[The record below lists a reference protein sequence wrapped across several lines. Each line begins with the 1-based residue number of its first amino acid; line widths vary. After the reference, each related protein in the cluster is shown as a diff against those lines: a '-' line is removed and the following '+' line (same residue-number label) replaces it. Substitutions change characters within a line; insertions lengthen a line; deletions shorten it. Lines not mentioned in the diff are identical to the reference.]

1 MSRFLLLCAGI
12 MFSGLTFGQY
22 SLTVSEF
29 STGIIPGQTTYRIH
43 VDLNNADD
51 FLSSVYGNED
61 DPFTLSTGGE
71 GFYNSQFGSTT
82 AGGIN
87 PAFLS
92 FFPDLAG
99 DSWVTIGIDSQPSGS
114 EAPISTVE
122 SGDQPWVGAFAFGS
136 SLDGL
141 DIEMSDQTGGAW
153 YVLNGS
159 PNGLPDAVNSQ
170 VLVMQITTAGT
181 LSGNFNVQIF
191 ENGDGAT
198 DIRKHFAFDGVGTY
212 FDTSDETGGPDP
224 VLGCTDALACNY
236 DAAATEDNGSCA
248 DLDACGVCGG
258 DGIAEGDC
266 DCDGNGPAAGYD
278 CDGTCLNDADGD
290 GTCDEFETSG
300 CTDEAACN
308 YNAAATDD
316 DGSCAMLD
324 ECGVCG
330 GDGIAEGDC
339 DCDGNVLDECGVCGG
354 DGIAEGNCDCDGNVL
369 DECGVCGGDGI
380 AEGDCDCDG
389 NVLDECG
396 VCGGDGIAEGD
407 CDCDGNELDA
417 LGVCGGACASDANG
431 NGVCDDLELAGCTD
445 TAACN
450 YDAAATEEDGSCD
463 FCSCGDAAGMPSMA
477 YTLTVEAYADAS
489 DGMTTY
495 RAYVDLVNAD
505 DFLSSIYGNED
516 TPFALSSESGFFNSS
531 FGSTTAGGINPAFLA
546 FFPELAEDSW
556 VTIGIE
562 STPTGSEAPISTV
575 ESGDQPWVGAFAFGS
590 AIDGQDIVMND
601 QTGGAWYVLNGSPNG
616 LPVNDR
622 VLVMQMTTGGSFSG
636 TFNAQVFGNGDGV
649 NDIRKTFSFDGVGTF
664 AAEGEGGGGTGGNA
678 CGCTDEAASNYDDS
692 AAYDDGSCEYA
703 VPGCTDATACNFNA
717 DATADDGSCLE
728 LDACGVCGGDGIAD
742 GACDCDGNVL
752 DACGV
757 CGGDG
762 IAEGDCD
769 CDGNVLDE
777 CGVCGG
783 DGIAEGDC
791 DCDGNVLDECG
802 VCGGEGIAE
811 GDCDC
816 DGNGP
821 AAGYDCDGVCLNDA
835 DGDGTCDEFETSGC
849 MDAEACNYNAAAT
862 DDDGSCAD
870 LDECGECGGD
880 GIAEGNCDC
889 DGNVLDECGVCG
901 GDGIAEGDCD
911 CDGNELDALGV
922 CGGACAS
929 DANGNGVCDDLELAG
944 CTDTAACN
952 YDAAATEEDGSCDF
966 CSCGDAA
973 GMPSM
978 AYTLTV
984 EAYADASDGMTTY
997 RAYVDLVNAD
1007 DFLSSIYGNEDTP
1020 FALSSESGFFNSS
1033 FGSTTA
1039 GGINPAFLA
1048 FFPELAED
1056 SWVTIGIESQP
1067 SGDEAPISTVES
1079 GDQPWVGAF
1088 AFGSA
1093 IDGQDIVMNDQT
1105 GGAWYVLNG
1114 SPNGLPIND
1123 RVLVMQMTTGGSF
1136 SGTFNAQVFGNGD
1149 GVNDIRKTF
1158 SFDGVGIFAAEGDGG
1173 GGTGGNACGCTDEAA
1188 SNYDDSAAYDDGS
1201 CEYAI
1206 PGCTDATACNFNA
1219 DATTDDGSCLVLDAC
1234 GVCGGDGIAEGACD
1248 CDGNVLDECGA
1259 CGGDGI
1265 ADGDCDCDGNG
1276 PAAGYDCDG
1285 VCLNDTDG
1293 DGTCDEFETSG
1304 CTNAEACNYD
1314 ADATD
1319 DDGSCADLDECG
1331 VCGGDGI
1338 ADGACDCDG
1347 NVLDECG
1354 VCGGDGITE
1363 GACDCDG
1370 NGPAAGYDCDG
1381 VCLNDADGDGICDE
1395 FEISGCTDAEACN
1408 YDATATDDDGSC
1420 ADLDACG
1427 ICGGDGI
1434 ADGACD
1440 CDGNVLDECGVCGGD
1455 GIAEGACDCDG
1466 NGPVVGYDCDG
1477 TCLNDVDGDGTCDEF
1492 ETSGCTD
1499 AAACNYNAAATDDD
1513 GTCAMLD
1520 ECGVCGGDGIADG
1533 DCDCDGNVLDECGV
1547 CGGDGIAE
1555 GDCDCDGNE
1564 PTVGY
1569 DCDGTCLND
1578 VDGDGICDEFE
1589 ISGCTD
1595 AEACNYDGTA
1605 TDDDGSCAD
1614 LDECGVCGG
1623 DGIAEGDCDCDGNV
1637 LDECGVCGGDGVA
1650 EGDCDCDG
1658 NVLDECGVCGGDG
1671 IAEGACDCDGNG
1683 PAAGYDCDGVCLND
1697 ADGDGICDEFEIS
1710 GCTDAEA
1717 CNYDAT
1723 ATDDD
1728 GSCADLDACG
1738 VCGGDGIAEDAC
1750 DCDGNVLDECGVCG
1764 GDGIADGACDC
1775 DGTLPSEGYDCNGV
1789 CLSDSDGD
1797 GTCDEFEVAGCTDAE
1812 ACNYNVDAT
1821 EEDGS
1826 CAVED
1831 ECGVCGGN
1839 GILEGACDCDGNFPE
1854 FAYDCDGNCNNDTD
1868 GDGICDELEFPGCTD
1883 SEAGN
1888 YDSTATVDDGT
1899 CEYGGC
1905 LISVACNYDASWDYL
1920 IASDCDFDSCVGCTD
1935 ASACNYEADNT
1946 VDNGSCEYATQF
1958 YDCSGACLSDV
1969 DNDGICD
1976 ELEIFGCTDLDNPG
1990 YNNEATEEDGSCLV
2004 AGCTIEESCNYD
2016 ADADYLDMAQCEF
2029 DSCAGCTDDEAC
2041 NYDSTA
2047 TLEDA
2052 SCTYPAM
2059 SYLDCEGACLND
2071 VDGDSVCDEI
2081 EIYGCTDP
2089 LADSY
2094 LAEATEEDGTCVYLG
2109 CTQGA
2114 ACNFD
2119 ATANANDGSCEYDSC
2134 TGCGNA
2140 EACNFDSTVVYSADI
2155 FCDFADEGYD
2165 CDGNCLND
2173 VDGDDVC
2180 DEDEV
2185 AGCSDE
2191 GACNYAADATDAD
2204 DTLCDY
2210 SCFGCTASSACN
2222 FDPFATVNDGS
2233 CDYESCVGCGN
2244 DDACNYDPA
2253 VILSNNALCDFP
2265 AVFLDCDGNCLADMD
2280 GDGTCDEF
2288 EIAGCMDEGAP
2299 NYNEFATDDDGS
2311 CLVGGCIIPS
2321 PVFACNYDVD
2331 ADYLIFSMCVSPP
2344 CTGGTMAGTPTPLGM
2359 LVPGC
2364 TDVWACN
2371 YDPNATEE
2379 DFSCEY
2385 TSCLGCDDPTAC
2397 NYDEDVI
2404 YNDGSCDYT
2413 SCASLGCTNVNA
2425 CNYDAEATQNDGSC
2439 EYTSCLGCTDID
2451 AANYDPTATI
2461 DNNNCSY
2468 PGCVF
2473 PTACNFDATANAND
2487 GSCEWTSCA
2496 GCMNTM
2502 ACNFDPE
2509 ATLSDNGAC
2518 DFAEDFY
2525 TCEGTCENDADGDGV
2540 CDELEVS
2547 GCTDA
2552 AASNFDG
2559 DATDEDGSCT
2569 YPVPG
2574 CVLPA
2579 ACNYNAA
2586 ATVNDG
2592 SCEFTSCV
2600 GCMDTTACNF
2610 DADAIYSDQTECEFP
2625 EMYYDCDG
2633 MCLVDSD
2640 GDGYCDELD
2649 ACSDMSAC
2657 NYDDAANE
2665 ACLALDACGVCGG
2678 AGVDTDGDGT
2688 CDSEE
2693 VFGCTDVTGCN
2704 YSSDNTEEDGS
2715 CDFCSCPEVTAN
2727 YDGYSVIV
2735 EPYVVHT
2742 TGELAGLIT
2751 YRLYLETNYPTDIV
2765 TSFTGNAEFALNL
2778 HTTSSFYQHAAGGW
2792 SAEFLNEFVVDNF
2805 PTAAFDSYITMN
2817 LDGPAVAG
2825 QNNPTG
2831 LAGSWI
2837 NTFESGNGFTID
2849 DNIGSG
2855 WYVTPDGSNTAVDSN
2870 NRMFFAQLT
2879 TDGIVT
2885 GSFRAQVF
2893 PQGNNINDHR
2903 VDLTFEQSPC
2913 GCTDESACNFT
2924 TGASYDDGSCYYET
2938 STVDCFGTCY
2948 DDADGDGVCDVDE
2961 VEGCMDATA
2970 CNYDAAA
2977 TDDDNSCT
2985 YTESDN
2991 VDCDGE
2997 CLADADADGICD
3009 ADELAGCTDATA
3021 CNYDATSTDDD
3032 GSCFF
3037 PISNAYDCDGNCL
3050 VDADGDGICNQD
3062 ELLGCTDP
3070 GACNYDANAT
3080 EENGSCFFAAAWYD
3094 CEGVCLSDVDGDGTC
3109 DENEVA
3115 GCTDSGACNYDAANT
3130 DEDGSCDFCSC
3141 GDPLSNYTMTVE
3153 EHAVDGIE
3161 GMTTYRFYVNM
3172 ENEADFLSAMYGTS
3186 VNPMSLSTSD
3196 GFYNNE
3202 FASGSTA
3209 DGVNEVFFGTFPD
3222 LAYDSWVTIG
3232 IDGTPSGSE
3241 VAIGTVWSEDQAWT
3255 SSFASNTDM
3264 SGEDFIVNG
3273 TYGGAWYVTN
3283 GTPNGVPDA
3292 ENQRVLFMQLT
3303 TSGTLSGVMN
3313 AQIFEN
3319 GDGDFEVFKTF
3330 AFDGP
3335 GTYSAEGES
3344 ENGVGNAC
3352 GCMDPDADNFDFG
3365 ATYDNGDCVYFGCTD
3380 ASACNY
3386 DASANTDDE
3395 SCWYAESGY
3404 DCNGTCLNDA
3414 DADGVCDEFEVVG
3427 CQDAMACNYNADA
3440 TDEDG
3445 SCLFAESGYDCEGVC
3460 LNDADGDSVCD
3471 EFEVVGCTDM
3481 DACNYAADATDD
3493 DGMCWFAEY
3502 LYDCEGVCLN
3512 DIDGDGLCDELEI
3525 PGCQEADACNYLP
3538 TATDD
3543 DGSCEY
3549 CSCQGNESSLEGYGV
3564 IVDPIMEHTS
3574 GELAGM
3580 TTYRVYLT
3588 TPNAADVVTAFIGD
3602 QEFALDL
3609 TSSTSFYQHPAG
3621 GVTPAGL
3628 ADFMLDFAPEL
3639 AYDSYVT
3646 IGLDGPAMSADEF
3659 DAGIIPGPWSA
3670 DFENGG
3676 PVHIED
3682 ELGGGWYAIPSASNA
3697 LVGDD
3702 LRILVAQLTTDGQVS
3717 GSFRTQVFPNGDN
3730 INDDR
3735 VDISFMDAIC
3745 GCNDEE
3751 ALNYDPMANFL
3762 AEGSCEYPVYGC
3774 NDAVACNF
3782 DEEAT
3787 TDDGSCVYSDG
3798 ITDCDGNCL
3807 NDADGDFVCDENE
3820 VVGCLNPNA
3829 CNYVDPALVTDLVA
3843 CVFAESGYDCE
3854 GNCLVDTD
3862 GDGVCD
3868 EFEIEGCLDAL
3879 ACNYDMDTT
3888 DEVDCVYEVS
3898 GYDCDGVC
3906 LNDAD
3911 GDGTCDEFEVSG
3923 CTDAAA
3929 CNYDSSN
3936 TEEDGSCDFCSCGEA
3951 ASGYSL
3957 VVEEHAV
3964 DGIAGMTTYRL
3975 YIGMENADDFLSAM
3989 YGNTLNPMALT
4000 TTDGFYNDEFATG
4013 ATAEGVNPAFLGF
4026 FPSLAYDSWVTIGLD
4041 QQAVGAEVAASA
4053 VESDLQPWISS
4064 FVYGSDMDGQNAA
4077 MDDWYGGAWFV
4088 LNGAPNGVADAEN
4101 QRVLMMQVTTS
4112 GELAGSLNA
4121 QIFPNGV
4128 GAEEIFKSFT
4138 FSGPGV
4144 YNANGESAGGQGNA
4158 CGCTDPSAS
4167 NYDEGAEYENGD
4179 CLYPGCTDAIA
4190 CNYDATAT
4198 IDDASCI
4205 YADAGYDCDGVCL
4218 ADADGDGVCDEF
4230 EVAGCQDAVACNY
4243 NADATDEDSSCIYE
4257 VEGYDCDG
4265 VCLADADGDGV
4276 CDEFEVAGCQDA
4288 IACNFNADATDEDG
4302 SCTYADAGY
4311 DCDGVCLNDAD
4322 SDGVC
4327 DEFEVAGCQDAIACN
4342 YNADATDEDGSC
4354 AYADAGYDCDGVCL
4368 ADADGDGVCDEFE
4381 VVGCQDEIAC
4391 NYDALATDAGDCTYS
4406 DGITD
4411 CDGNCLNDADGDFV
4425 CDENEVAGC
4434 INPNA
4439 CNYVD
4444 PALVTELVAC
4454 VFAES
4459 GYDCEGN
4466 CLVDTD
4472 GDGVCDEFEIEGCL
4486 DALACNYDMDTTD
4499 EVDCVYEVSGYDCDG
4514 VCLNDADGD
4523 GTCDEFEVSGCT
4535 DAAACN
4541 YDSSNTEEDGSCDFC
4556 SCGEAA
4562 SGYSL
4567 VVEEH
4572 AVDGIAGM
4580 TTYRLYIGME
4590 NADDF
4595 LSAMYGNTLNPMALT
4610 TTDGFYNDEFATG
4623 ATAEGVNPAF
4633 LGFFPSL
4640 AYDSWVTIGLD
4651 QQAVGAEVAAS
4662 AVESD
4667 LQPWISSFVY
4677 GSDMDGQDVAMD
4689 DWYGG
4694 AWFVLNGAPN
4704 GVADAEN
4711 QRVLMMQVTTSG
4723 ELAGSLNAQIFP
4735 NGVGAEE
4742 IFKSFTFSGPG
4753 VYNAN
4758 GESAGGQGNACG
4770 CTDPSASNYDEGA
4783 EYENGDCLY
4792 PGCTDAIACNYD
4804 ATATI
4809 DDASCIY
4816 ADAGYDCDGVCLADA
4831 DGDGVCDEFEVAGCQ
4846 DAVACNYNADATD
4859 EDGSCTYADAGYDC
4873 DGVCLADADGD
4884 GVCDEFEVTGCQ
4896 DAIACNF
4903 NADATDEDGSCT
4915 YADAGYDCDGV
4926 CLADAD
4932 GDGVCDEFEV
4942 SGCQDAAA
4950 CNYNAD
4956 ATDED
4961 GSCAY
4966 ADAGYDCDGVCLADA
4981 DGDGVCDEFEVSGC
4995 QDASACNYAADA
5007 TDEDGSCTYADAGY
5021 DCDGVCLADLDAD
5034 GVCDEFEVGGCQDV
5048 EACNYDANATDEDGS
5063 CFYAAEGYD
5072 CDGICLTDMD
5082 GDGVCDE
5089 FEVYGCIYSQASNY
5103 DMMATDDDGSCVF
5116 AGCLDDDFNN
5126 YNVYA
5131 NASDDNCNSA
5141 PISADFNGDGVVQNQ
5156 DLLDFLLAY
5165 GQSGPE
5171 WGGVEWIQNACN
5183 IVATPLEDLY
5193 TPADYCAMME
5203 APVLCEDMG
5212 CTYPT
5217 ASNYDAEATVDAGD
5231 CVWTGC
5237 TDGNALNYNSIA
5249 NLDDDSCNYQVC
5261 PDFNGDGEVQAQDLL
5276 DFLLAWGT
5284 TY

>member
-1 MSRFLLLCAGI
+1 
-12 MFSGLTFGQY
+12 
-22 SLTVSEF
+22 
-29 STGIIPGQTTYRIH
+29 
-43 VDLNNADD
+43 
-51 FLSSVYGNED
+51 
-61 DPFTLSTGGE
+61 
-71 GFYNSQFGSTT
+71 
-82 AGGIN
+82 
-87 PAFLS
+87 
-92 FFPDLAG
+92 
-99 DSWVTIGIDSQPSGS
+99 
-114 EAPISTVE
+114 
-122 SGDQPWVGAFAFGS
+122 
-136 SLDGL
+136 
-141 DIEMSDQTGGAW
+141 
-153 YVLNGS
+153 
-159 PNGLPDAVNSQ
+159 
-170 VLVMQITTAGT
+170 
-181 LSGNFNVQIF
+181 
-191 ENGDGAT
+191 
-198 DIRKHFAFDGVGTY
+198 
-212 FDTSDETGGPDP
+212 
-224 VLGCTDALACNY
+224 
-236 DAAATEDNGSCA
+236 
-248 DLDACGVCGG
+248 
-258 DGIAEGDC
+258 
-266 DCDGNGPAAGYD
+266 
-278 CDGTCLNDADGD
+278 
-290 GTCDEFETSG
+290 
-300 CTDEAACN
+300 
-308 YNAAATDD
+308 
-316 DGSCAMLD
+316 
-324 ECGVCG
+324 
-330 GDGIAEGDC
+330 
-339 DCDGNVLDECGVCGG
+339 
-354 DGIAEGNCDCDGNVL
+354 
-369 DECGVCGGDGI
+369 
-380 AEGDCDCDG
+380 
-389 NVLDECG
+389 
-396 VCGGDGIAEGD
+396 
-407 CDCDGNELDA
+407 
-417 LGVCGGACASDANG
+417 
-431 NGVCDDLELAGCTD
+431 
-445 TAACN
+445 
-450 YDAAATEEDGSCD
+450 
-463 FCSCGDAAGMPSMA
+463 
-477 YTLTVEAYADAS
+477 
-489 DGMTTY
+489 
-495 RAYVDLVNAD
+495 
-505 DFLSSIYGNED
+505 
-516 TPFALSSESGFFNSS
+516 
-531 FGSTTAGGINPAFLA
+531 
-546 FFPELAEDSW
+546 
-556 VTIGIE
+556 
-562 STPTGSEAPISTV
+562 
-575 ESGDQPWVGAFAFGS
+575 
-590 AIDGQDIVMND
+590 
-601 QTGGAWYVLNGSPNG
+601 
-616 LPVNDR
+616 
-622 VLVMQMTTGGSFSG
+622 
-636 TFNAQVFGNGDGV
+636 
-649 NDIRKTFSFDGVGTF
+649 
-664 AAEGEGGGGTGGNA
+664 
-678 CGCTDEAASNYDDS
+678 
-692 AAYDDGSCEYA
+692 
-703 VPGCTDATACNFNA
+703 
-717 DATADDGSCLE
+717 
-728 LDACGVCGGDGIAD
+728 
-742 GACDCDGNVL
+742 
-752 DACGV
+752 
-757 CGGDG
+757 
-762 IAEGDCD
+762 
-769 CDGNVLDE
+769 
-777 CGVCGG
+777 
-783 DGIAEGDC
+783 
-791 DCDGNVLDECG
+791 
-802 VCGGEGIAE
+802 
-811 GDCDC
+811 
-816 DGNGP
+816 
-821 AAGYDCDGVCLNDA
+821 
-835 DGDGTCDEFETSGC
+835 
-849 MDAEACNYNAAAT
+849 
-862 DDDGSCAD
+862 
-870 LDECGECGGD
+870 
-880 GIAEGNCDC
+880 
-889 DGNVLDECGVCG
+889 
-901 GDGIAEGDCD
+901 
-911 CDGNELDALGV
+911 
-922 CGGACAS
+922 
-929 DANGNGVCDDLELAG
+929 
-944 CTDTAACN
+944 
-952 YDAAATEEDGSCDF
+952 
-966 CSCGDAA
+966 
-973 GMPSM
+973 
-978 AYTLTV
+978 
-984 EAYADASDGMTTY
+984 
-997 RAYVDLVNAD
+997 
-1007 DFLSSIYGNEDTP
+1007 
-1020 FALSSESGFFNSS
+1020 
-1033 FGSTTA
+1033 
-1039 GGINPAFLA
+1039 
-1048 FFPELAED
+1048 
-1056 SWVTIGIESQP
+1056 
-1067 SGDEAPISTVES
+1067 
-1079 GDQPWVGAF
+1079 
-1088 AFGSA
+1088 
-1093 IDGQDIVMNDQT
+1093 
-1105 GGAWYVLNG
+1105 
-1114 SPNGLPIND
+1114 
-1123 RVLVMQMTTGGSF
+1123 
-1136 SGTFNAQVFGNGD
+1136 
-1149 GVNDIRKTF
+1149 
-1158 SFDGVGIFAAEGDGG
+1158 
-1173 GGTGGNACGCTDEAA
+1173 
-1188 SNYDDSAAYDDGS
+1188 
-1201 CEYAI
+1201 
-1206 PGCTDATACNFNA
+1206 
-1219 DATTDDGSCLVLDAC
+1219 
-1234 GVCGGDGIAEGACD
+1234 
-1248 CDGNVLDECGA
+1248 
-1259 CGGDGI
+1259 
-1265 ADGDCDCDGNG
+1265 
-1276 PAAGYDCDG
+1276 
-1285 VCLNDTDG
+1285 
-1293 DGTCDEFETSG
+1293 
-1304 CTNAEACNYD
+1304 
-1314 ADATD
+1314 
-1319 DDGSCADLDECG
+1319 
-1331 VCGGDGI
+1331 
-1338 ADGACDCDG
+1338 
-1347 NVLDECG
+1347 
-1354 VCGGDGITE
+1354 
-1363 GACDCDG
+1363 
-1370 NGPAAGYDCDG
+1370 
-1381 VCLNDADGDGICDE
+1381 
-1395 FEISGCTDAEACN
+1395 
-1408 YDATATDDDGSC
+1408 
-1420 ADLDACG
+1420 
-1427 ICGGDGI
+1427 
-1434 ADGACD
+1434 
-1440 CDGNVLDECGVCGGD
+1440 
-1455 GIAEGACDCDG
+1455 
-1466 NGPVVGYDCDG
+1466 
-1477 TCLNDVDGDGTCDEF
+1477 
-1492 ETSGCTD
+1492 
-1499 AAACNYNAAATDDD
+1499 
-1513 GTCAMLD
+1513 
-1520 ECGVCGGDGIADG
+1520 
-1533 DCDCDGNVLDECGV
+1533 
-1547 CGGDGIAE
+1547 
-1555 GDCDCDGNE
+1555 
-1564 PTVGY
+1564 
-1569 DCDGTCLND
+1569 
-1578 VDGDGICDEFE
+1578 
-1589 ISGCTD
+1589 
-1595 AEACNYDGTA
+1595 
-1605 TDDDGSCAD
+1605 
-1614 LDECGVCGG
+1614 
-1623 DGIAEGDCDCDGNV
+1623 
-1637 LDECGVCGGDGVA
+1637 
-1650 EGDCDCDG
+1650 
-1658 NVLDECGVCGGDG
+1658 
-1671 IAEGACDCDGNG
+1671 
-1683 PAAGYDCDGVCLND
+1683 
-1697 ADGDGICDEFEIS
+1697 
-1710 GCTDAEA
+1710 
-1717 CNYDAT
+1717 
-1723 ATDDD
+1723 
-1728 GSCADLDACG
+1728 
-1738 VCGGDGIAEDAC
+1738 
-1750 DCDGNVLDECGVCG
+1750 
-1764 GDGIADGACDC
+1764 
-1775 DGTLPSEGYDCNGV
+1775 
-1789 CLSDSDGD
+1789 
-1797 GTCDEFEVAGCTDAE
+1797 
-1812 ACNYNVDAT
+1812 
-1821 EEDGS
+1821 
-1826 CAVED
+1826 
-1831 ECGVCGGN
+1831 
-1839 GILEGACDCDGNFPE
+1839 
-1854 FAYDCDGNCNNDTD
+1854 
-1868 GDGICDELEFPGCTD
+1868 
-1883 SEAGN
+1883 
-1888 YDSTATVDDGT
+1888 
-1899 CEYGGC
+1899 
-1905 LISVACNYDASWDYL
+1905 
-1920 IASDCDFDSCVGCTD
+1920 
-1935 ASACNYEADNT
+1935 
-1946 VDNGSCEYATQF
+1946 
-1958 YDCSGACLSDV
+1958 
-1969 DNDGICD
+1969 
-1976 ELEIFGCTDLDNPG
+1976 
-1990 YNNEATEEDGSCLV
+1990 
-2004 AGCTIEESCNYD
+2004 
-2016 ADADYLDMAQCEF
+2016 
-2029 DSCAGCTDDEAC
+2029 
-2041 NYDSTA
+2041 
-2047 TLEDA
+2047 
-2052 SCTYPAM
+2052 
-2059 SYLDCEGACLND
+2059 
-2071 VDGDSVCDEI
+2071 
-2081 EIYGCTDP
+2081 
-2089 LADSY
+2089 
-2094 LAEATEEDGTCVYLG
+2094 
-2109 CTQGA
+2109 
-2114 ACNFD
+2114 
-2119 ATANANDGSCEYDSC
+2119 
-2134 TGCGNA
+2134 
-2140 EACNFDSTVVYSADI
+2140 
-2155 FCDFADEGYD
+2155 
-2165 CDGNCLND
+2165 
-2173 VDGDDVC
+2173 
-2180 DEDEV
+2180 
-2185 AGCSDE
+2185 
-2191 GACNYAADATDAD
+2191 
-2204 DTLCDY
+2204 
-2210 SCFGCTASSACN
+2210 
-2222 FDPFATVNDGS
+2222 
-2233 CDYESCVGCGN
+2233 
-2244 DDACNYDPA
+2244 
-2253 VILSNNALCDFP
+2253 
-2265 AVFLDCDGNCLADMD
+2265 
-2280 GDGTCDEF
+2280 
-2288 EIAGCMDEGAP
+2288 
-2299 NYNEFATDDDGS
+2299 
-2311 CLVGGCIIPS
+2311 
-2321 PVFACNYDVD
+2321 
-2331 ADYLIFSMCVSPP
+2331 
-2344 CTGGTMAGTPTPLGM
+2344 MAGTPTPLGI

-2397 NYDEDVI
+2397 NYDEDVV

-2425 CNYDAEATQNDGSC
+2425 CNYDADATQNDGSC
-2439 EYTSCLGCTDID
+2439 EYASCLGCTDID

-2461 DNNNCSY
+2461 DNNSCSY

-2473 PTACNFDATANAND
+2473 PTACNFDATANSND

-2496 GCMNTM
+2496 GCMDAM

-2552 AASNFDG
+2552 TASNFDG

-2625 EMYYDCDG
+2625 AMYYDCDG

-2817 LDGPAVAG
+2817 LDGPAGAG

-2849 DNIGSG
+2849 DTIGSG

-2948 DDADGDGVCDVDE
+2948 DDADGDGVCDADE
-2961 VEGCMDATA
+2961 LEGCMDATA

-2991 VDCDGE
+2991 VDCDGV
-2997 CLADADADGICD
+2997 CLADADADGVCD
-3009 ADELAGCTDATA
+3009 DEEESGCTDATA

-3141 GDPLSNYTMTVE
+3141 GDPLSSYTMTVE

-3161 GMTTYRFYVNM
+3161 GMTTYRLYVNM

-3202 FASGSTA
+3202 FASGSAA
-3209 DGVNEVFFGTFPD
+3209 DGVNEIFFGTFPEM
-3222 LAYDSWVTIG
+3222 AYDSWVTIG
-3232 IDGTPSGSE
+3232 IDGTPAGSE

-3255 SSFASNTDM
+3255 NSFASNTDM
-3264 SGEDFIVNG
+3264 SGQDFVING

-3352 GCMDPDADNFDFG
+3352 GCMDPAADNFDFG

-3386 DASANTDDE
+3386 DDSANTDDE
-3395 SCWYAESGY
+3395 TCWYAESGY
-3404 DCNGTCLNDA
+3404 DCNGACLNDA
-3414 DADGVCDEFEVVG
+3414 DADGVCDEFEVAG
-3427 CQDAMACNYNADA
+3427 CQDAMACNYNSDA

-3445 SCLFAESGYDCEGVC
+3445 SCWFAESGYDCEGVC

-3493 DGMCWFAEY
+3493 DGMCWFADY

-3512 DIDGDGLCDELEI
+3512 DIDGDGVCDELEI

-3628 ADFMLDFAPEL
+3628 ADFMLDLAPEL

-3751 ALNYDPMANFL
+3751 ALNYDPMANFF

-3774 NDAVACNF
+3774 NDAVACNY
-3782 DEEAT
+3782 DVEAT

-3820 VVGCLNPNA
+3820 VAGCLNPNA
-3829 CNYVDPALVTDLVA
+3829 CNYVDPTLVTDLIA

-3868 EFEIEGCLDAL
+3868 EFEIEGCLDAM

-3929 CNYDSSN
+3929 CNYDASN

-3975 YIGMENADDFLSAM
+3975 YIGMENAADFLSAM
-3989 YGNTLNPMALT
+3989 YGNNLNPMTLT

-4041 QQAVGAEVAASA
+4041 QQAVGS
-4053 VESDLQPWISS
+4053 Q
-4064 FVYGSDMDGQNAA
+4064 
-4077 MDDWYGGAWFV
+4077 
-4088 LNGAPNGVADAEN
+4088 
-4101 QRVLMMQVTTS
+4101 
-4112 GELAGSLNA
+4112 
-4121 QIFPNGV
+4121 
-4128 GAEEIFKSFT
+4128 
-4138 FSGPGV
+4138 
-4144 YNANGESAGGQGNA
+4144 
-4158 CGCTDPSAS
+4158 
-4167 NYDEGAEYENGD
+4167 
-4179 CLYPGCTDAIA
+4179 
-4190 CNYDATAT
+4190 
-4198 IDDASCI
+4198 
-4205 YADAGYDCDGVCL
+4205 
-4218 ADADGDGVCDEF
+4218 
-4230 EVAGCQDAVACNY
+4230 
-4243 NADATDEDSSCIYE
+4243 
-4257 VEGYDCDG
+4257 
-4265 VCLADADGDGV
+4265 
-4276 CDEFEVAGCQDA
+4276 
-4288 IACNFNADATDEDG
+4288 
-4302 SCTYADAGY
+4302 
-4311 DCDGVCLNDAD
+4311 
-4322 SDGVC
+4322 
-4327 DEFEVAGCQDAIACN
+4327 
-4342 YNADATDEDGSC
+4342 
-4354 AYADAGYDCDGVCL
+4354 
-4368 ADADGDGVCDEFE
+4368 
-4381 VVGCQDEIAC
+4381 
-4391 NYDALATDAGDCTYS
+4391 
-4406 DGITD
+4406 
-4411 CDGNCLNDADGDFV
+4411 
-4425 CDENEVAGC
+4425 
-4434 INPNA
+4434 
-4439 CNYVD
+4439 
-4444 PALVTELVAC
+4444 
-4454 VFAES
+4454 
-4459 GYDCEGN
+4459 
-4466 CLVDTD
+4466 
-4472 GDGVCDEFEIEGCL
+4472 
-4486 DALACNYDMDTTD
+4486 
-4499 EVDCVYEVSGYDCDG
+4499 
-4514 VCLNDADGD
+4514 
-4523 GTCDEFEVSGCT
+4523 
-4535 DAAACN
+4535 
-4541 YDSSNTEEDGSCDFC
+4541 
-4556 SCGEAA
+4556 
-4562 SGYSL
+4562 
-4567 VVEEH
+4567 
-4572 AVDGIAGM
+4572 
-4580 TTYRLYIGME
+4580 
-4590 NADDF
+4590 
-4595 LSAMYGNTLNPMALT
+4595 
-4610 TTDGFYNDEFATG
+4610 
-4623 ATAEGVNPAF
+4623 
-4633 LGFFPSL
+4633 
-4640 AYDSWVTIGLD
+4640 
-4651 QQAVGAEVAAS
+4651 VAAS

-4723 ELAGSLNAQIFP
+4723 EIAGSLNAQIFP
-4735 NGVGAEE
+4735 NGVGADE

-4758 GESAGGQGNACG
+4758 GESSGGQGNACG

-4809 DDASCIY
+4809 DDASC
-4816 ADAGYDCDGVCLADA
+4816 
-4831 DGDGVCDEFEVAGCQ
+4831 
-4846 DAVACNYNADATD
+4846 
-4859 EDGSCTYADAGYDC
+4859 TYADAGYDC
-4873 DGVCLADADGD
+4873 DGVCLADADED
-4884 GVCDEFEVTGCQ
+4884 GVCDEFEVAGCQ
-4896 DAIACNF
+4896 DAAACNY
-4903 NADATDEDGSCT
+4903 NTDATDEDGSCT
-4915 YADAGYDCDGV
+4915 FADAGYDCDGV
-4926 CLADAD
+4926 CLADM
-4932 GDGVCDEFEV
+4932 
-4942 SGCQDAAA
+4942 
-4950 CNYNAD
+4950 
-4956 ATDED
+4956 
-4961 GSCAY
+4961 
-4966 ADAGYDCDGVCLADA
+4966 
-4981 DGDGVCDEFEVSGC
+4981 
-4995 QDASACNYAADA
+4995 
-5007 TDEDGSCTYADAGY
+5007 
-5021 DCDGVCLADLDAD
+5021 DAD
-5034 GVCDEFEVGGCQDV
+5034 GVCDEFEVAGCQDS

-5072 CDGICLTDMD
+5072 CEGICLTDMD

-5126 YNVYA
+5126 YNYYA

-5203 APVLCEDMG
+5203 APVLCDDMG

-5237 TDGNALNYNSIA
+5237 TDGDALNYNSIA

>member
-29 STGIIPGQTTYRIH
+29 STGIIPDQTTYRIH
-43 VDLNNADD
+43 VDLNNTDD
-51 FLSSVYGNED
+51 FLSSVYGNEA

-92 FFPDLAG
+92 FFPDLAA
-99 DSWVTIGIDSQPSGS
+99 DSWVTIGIDEQASGS

-122 SGDQPWVGAFAFGS
+122 SGDQPWVGAFASGS
-136 SLDGL
+136 ALDGL
-141 DIEMSDQTGGAW
+141 DVEMSDQTGGAW
-153 YVLNGS
+153 YVLNGT
-159 PNGLPDAVNSQ
+159 PNGLPDVNSQ
-170 VLVMQITTAGT
+170 VLVMQITTSGT
-181 LSGNFNVQIF
+181 PSGNFNVQIF

-198 DIRKHFAFDGVGTY
+198 DIRKHFAFDGVGTF
-212 FDTSDETGGPDP
+212 FDPSDETGGPDP
-224 VLGCTDALACNY
+224 VFGCMDASACNY
-236 DAAATEDNGSCA
+236 DALATDDDASCTYA
-248 DLDACGVCGG
+248 D
-258 DGIAEGDC
+258 
-266 DCDGNGPAAGYD
+266 AGYD
-278 CDGTCLNDADGD
+278 CDGNCLNDFDGD
-290 GTCDEFETSG
+290 LICDEDEVEG
-300 CTDEAACN
+300 CTDQSACN
-308 YNAAATDD
+308 YSENASDD
-316 DGSCAMLD
+316 DGSCTSLD

-330 GDGIAEGDC
+330 GEGIAEGDC
-339 DCDGNVLDECGVCGG
+339 DCDGNVLDACGVCGG
-354 DGIAEGNCDCDGNVL
+354 DGIADGDCDCNGNEL

-380 AEGDCDCDG
+380 ADGDCDCNG
-389 NVLDECG
+389 NELDECG
-396 VCGGDGIAEGD
+396 VCGGDGIADGD
-407 CDCDGNELDA
+407 CDCNGNELDA

-445 TAACN
+445 SAACN
-450 YDAAATEEDGSCD
+450 YDADASEEDGSCD

-477 YTLTVEAYADAS
+477 YTLTIESYADAA

-516 TPFALSSESGFFNSS
+516 TPFALSSELGFFNSS
-531 FGSTTAGGINPAFLA
+531 FGATTAGGINPAFLA

-575 ESGDQPWVGAFAFGS
+575 ESGDQPWVGAFAFDS

-616 LPVNDR
+616 LPINDR
-622 VLVMQMTTGGSFSG
+622 VLVMQMTTGGTFSG
-636 TFNAQVFGNGDGV
+636 TFNAQIFGNGNGA
-649 NDIRKTFSFDGVGTF
+649 NDIRRTFSFDGVGTF
-664 AAEGEGGGGTGGNA
+664 AAEGDGGGGTGGNA
-678 CGCTDEAASNYDDS
+678 CGCTDESASNYDDS
-692 AAYDDGSCEYA
+692 ATYDDGSCEFA
-703 VPGCTDATACNFNA
+703 APGCTDATACNY
-717 DATADDGSCLE
+717 DSEATTDDGSCLE

-742 GACDCDGNVL
+742 GACDCEGNVL
-752 DACGV
+752 DECGV

-802 VCGGEGIAE
+802 VCGG
-811 GDCDC
+811 
-816 DGNGP
+816 
-821 AAGYDCDGVCLNDA
+821 
-835 DGDGTCDEFETSGC
+835 
-849 MDAEACNYNAAAT
+849 
-862 DDDGSCAD
+862 
-870 LDECGECGGD
+870 
-880 GIAEGNCDC
+880 
-889 DGNVLDECGVCG
+889 
-901 GDGIAEGDCD
+901 DGIAEGDCD
-911 CDGNELDALGV
+911 CDGNV
-922 CGGACAS
+922 
-929 DANGNGVCDDLELAG
+929 
-944 CTDTAACN
+944 
-952 YDAAATEEDGSCDF
+952 
-966 CSCGDAA
+966 
-973 GMPSM
+973 
-978 AYTLTV
+978 
-984 EAYADASDGMTTY
+984 
-997 RAYVDLVNAD
+997 
-1007 DFLSSIYGNEDTP
+1007 
-1020 FALSSESGFFNSS
+1020 
-1033 FGSTTA
+1033 
-1039 GGINPAFLA
+1039 
-1048 FFPELAED
+1048 
-1056 SWVTIGIESQP
+1056 
-1067 SGDEAPISTVES
+1067 
-1079 GDQPWVGAF
+1079 
-1088 AFGSA
+1088 
-1093 IDGQDIVMNDQT
+1093 
-1105 GGAWYVLNG
+1105 
-1114 SPNGLPIND
+1114 
-1123 RVLVMQMTTGGSF
+1123 
-1136 SGTFNAQVFGNGD
+1136 
-1149 GVNDIRKTF
+1149 
-1158 SFDGVGIFAAEGDGG
+1158 
-1173 GGTGGNACGCTDEAA
+1173 
-1188 SNYDDSAAYDDGS
+1188 
-1201 CEYAI
+1201 
-1206 PGCTDATACNFNA
+1206 
-1219 DATTDDGSCLVLDAC
+1219 
-1234 GVCGGDGIAEGACD
+1234 
-1248 CDGNVLDECGA
+1248 
-1259 CGGDGI
+1259 
-1265 ADGDCDCDGNG
+1265 
-1276 PAAGYDCDG
+1276 
-1285 VCLNDTDG
+1285 
-1293 DGTCDEFETSG
+1293 
-1304 CTNAEACNYD
+1304 
-1314 ADATD
+1314 
-1319 DDGSCADLDECG
+1319 
-1331 VCGGDGI
+1331 
-1338 ADGACDCDG
+1338 
-1347 NVLDECG
+1347 
-1354 VCGGDGITE
+1354 
-1363 GACDCDG
+1363 
-1370 NGPAAGYDCDG
+1370 
-1381 VCLNDADGDGICDE
+1381 
-1395 FEISGCTDAEACN
+1395 
-1408 YDATATDDDGSC
+1408 
-1420 ADLDACG
+1420 
-1427 ICGGDGI
+1427 
-1434 ADGACD
+1434 
-1440 CDGNVLDECGVCGGD
+1440 
-1455 GIAEGACDCDG
+1455 
-1466 NGPVVGYDCDG
+1466 
-1477 TCLNDVDGDGTCDEF
+1477 
-1492 ETSGCTD
+1492 
-1499 AAACNYNAAATDDD
+1499 
-1513 GTCAMLD
+1513 
-1520 ECGVCGGDGIADG
+1520 
-1533 DCDCDGNVLDECGV
+1533 
-1547 CGGDGIAE
+1547 
-1555 GDCDCDGNE
+1555 
-1564 PTVGY
+1564 
-1569 DCDGTCLND
+1569 
-1578 VDGDGICDEFE
+1578 
-1589 ISGCTD
+1589 
-1595 AEACNYDGTA
+1595 
-1605 TDDDGSCAD
+1605 

-1637 LDECGVCGGDGVA
+1637 LDECGVCGGDGIAEGDCDCDGNGPAAGYDCDGVCLNDVDGDSICDEFEISGCTDAAACNYDAAATDNDGSCAELDECGVCGGDGIA

-1683 PAAGYDCDGVCLND
+1683 PADGYDCDGVCLND
-1697 ADGDGICDEFEIS
+1697 VDGDGTCDEFESS

-1717 CNYDAT
+1717 CNYNAA

-1728 GSCADLDACG
+1728 GSCSELDECG
-1738 VCGGDGIAEDAC
+1738 VCGGDGIADGDCDCDGNVLDECGLCGGDGIAEGDC

-1764 GDGIADGACDC
+1764 GDGIAEGDCDCDGNVLDECGVCGGDGIAEGDCDCDGNVLDECGVCGGDGIAEGDCDCDGNVLDECGVCGGDGIAEGDCDCAGNVLDECGICGGEGIAEGDCDCDGNVLDECGVCGGDGIAEGDCDCDGNTPDTGYDCDGACLSDTDDDGVCDEFEASGCMDATACNYDEAATDDDGSCAQLDDCGVCGGEGIAEGACDC

-1812 ACNYNVDAT
+1812 ACNYNGDAT

-1826 CAVED
+1826 CAAED

-1839 GILEGACDCDGNFPE
+1839 GIVDGACDCEGNFPE
-1854 FAYDCDGNCNNDTD
+1854 FAYDCDGNCNNDAD

-1883 SEAGN
+1883 TEAGN
-1888 YDSTATVDDGT
+1888 YDSTATIEDGSCT
-1899 CEYGGC
+1899 YGGC

-1920 IASDCDFDSCVGCTD
+1920 IASDCDFESCVGCTD
-1935 ASACNYEADNT
+1935 ASACNYEAENT

-1958 YDCSGACLSDV
+1958 YNCSGVCLSDV

-1976 ELEIFGCTDLDNPG
+1976 ELEILGCTDSDNPG

-2016 ADADYLDMAQCEF
+2016 ADADYLDMAICEF

-2041 NYDSTA
+2041 NYDNTA
-2047 TLEDA
+2047 TLEDE

-2059 SYLDCEGACLND
+2059 SYLDCDGACLND

-2094 LAEATEEDGTCVYLG
+2094 LAEATEEDGTCEYLG
-2109 CTQGA
+2109 CTEGA

-2119 ATANANDGSCEYDSC
+2119 ATANVNDQTCEYDSC
-2134 TGCGNA
+2134 TGCGNTD
-2140 EACNFDSTVVYSADI
+2140 ACNFDPTVVYSANY

-2173 VDGDDVC
+2173 ADGDAVC

-2191 GACNYAADATDAD
+2191 DACNFAADATDTD
-2204 DTLCDY
+2204 DTMCDF

-2222 FDPFATVNDGS
+2222 YDPFATVNDGS

-2244 DDACNYDPA
+2244 STACNYDSS
-2253 VILSNNALCDFP
+2253 VILSNNALCEFP
-2265 AVFLDCDGNCLADMD
+2265 AVFLDCDGNCLADLD
-2280 GDGTCDEF
+2280 GDGVCDEL
-2288 EIAGCMDEGAP
+2288 EIGGCTDEEAP
-2299 NYNEFATDDDGS
+2299 NYNLFATDDNGS
-2311 CLVGGCIIPS
+2311 CLIGGCIIPS
-2321 PVFACNYDVD
+2321 PVFACNYDAD

-2397 NYDEDVI
+2397 NYDENVV

-2425 CNYDAEATQNDGSC
+2425 CNYDTEATQNDGSC
-2439 EYTSCLGCTDID
+2439 EYSSCLGCTDSD

-2461 DNNNCSY
+2461 DNNSCSY

-2487 GSCEWTSCA
+2487 GSCEWISCA
-2496 GCMNTM
+2496 GCMDAM
-2502 ACNFDPE
+2502 ACNFDSE
-2509 ATLSDNGAC
+2509 ATLSDDGAC
-2518 DFAEDFY
+2518 EFAEDFY
-2525 TCEGTCENDADGDGV
+2525 TCEGVCENDADGDGV

-2559 DATDEDGSCT
+2559 DATEDDGSCA

-2600 GCMDTTACNF
+2600 GCMDAVACNF

-2657 NYDDAANE
+2657 NYDDAANDS
-2665 ACLALDACGVCGG
+2665 CLVLDACGDCGG
-2678 AGVDTDGDGT
+2678 SGIDTDGDGI

-2693 VFGCTDVTGCN
+2693 VFGCTDAAGCN

-2735 EPYVVHT
+2735 EPHVVHT

-2751 YRLYLETNYPTDIV
+2751 YRLYLETNDPTDIV
-2765 TSFTGNAEFALNL
+2765 TSFTGNSEFALNL
-2778 HTTSSFYQHAAGGW
+2778 QTTTSFYQHSAGGW

-2805 PTAAFDSYITMN
+2805 PTAVFDSYVTMN
-2817 LDGPAVAG
+2817 LDGPAGAG

-2837 NTFESGNGFTID
+2837 NTFEAGNGFTID

-2870 NRMFFAQLT
+2870 NRMLFAQLT

-2948 DDADGDGVCDVDE
+2948 DDADADGVCDADE

-2985 YTESDN
+2985 YTESEN
-2991 VDCDGE
+2991 VDCDGI
-2997 CLADADADGICD
+2997 CLADEDADGVCD
-3009 ADELAGCTDATA
+3009 ADEVAGCTDATA

-3037 PISNAYDCDGNCL
+3037 PISNAYDCDGNCF
-3050 VDADGDGICNQD
+3050 VDSDGDGICNQD
-3062 ELLGCTDP
+3062 ELLGCADP
-3070 GACNYDANAT
+3070 VACNYDANAT
-3080 EENGSCFFAAAWYD
+3080 EEDGSCFFAAEWYD

-3115 GCTDSGACNYDAANT
+3115 GCTDSAACNYDAANT

-3241 VAIGTVWSEDQAWT
+3241 VAVGTVSSEDQVWT
-3255 SSFASNTDM
+3255 SSFASNSDM

-3303 TSGTLSGVMN
+3303 TSGTFSGVMN

-3335 GTYSAEGES
+3335 GTYSAQGES
-3344 ENGVGNAC
+3344 ENGLGNTC
-3352 GCMDPDADNFDFG
+3352 GCMDPAADNFDFG
-3365 ATYDNGDCVYFGCTD
+3365 ATYDNGGCVYFGCTD

-3386 DASANTDDE
+3386 DESANTEDE
-3395 SCWYAESGY
+3395 TCWYAESGY

-3414 DADGVCDEFEVVG
+3414 DADGVCDEFEVAG

-3440 TDEDG
+3440 TDDDG
-3445 SCLFAESGYDCEGVC
+3445 SCWFAESGYDCEGVC
-3460 LNDADGDSVCD
+3460 LNDADGDSICD
-3471 EFEVVGCTDM
+3471 EFEVAGCTDM
-3481 DACNYAADATDD
+3481 NACNYAADATDD

-3502 LYDCEGVCLN
+3502 HYDCEGVCLN
-3512 DIDGDGLCDELEI
+3512 DIDGDGVCDELEI
-3525 PGCQEADACNYLP
+3525 SGCQEADACNYLP
-3538 TATDD
+3538 TATND

-3549 CSCQGNESSLEGYGV
+3549 CSCQGNESSLDGYGV

-3574 GELAGM
+3574 GELAGL

-3588 TPNAADVVTAFIGD
+3588 TPNAGDVITAFIGD

-3682 ELGGGWYAIPSASNA
+3682 ELGGGWYTIPSASNA

-3751 ALNYDPMANFL
+3751 ALNYDPMANFF
-3762 AEGSCEYPVYGC
+3762 AEGSCEYPVFGC
-3774 NDAVACNF
+3774 NDAVACNY
-3782 DEEAT
+3782 DEDAT

-3807 NDADGDFVCDENE
+3807 NDADGDFICDENE
-3820 VVGCLNPNA
+3820 VAGCLNPNA
-3829 CNYVDPALVTDLVA
+3829 CNYVDPSIVTDLVA

-3975 YIGMENADDFLSAM
+3975 YIGMENAADFLSAI
-3989 YGNTLNPMALT
+3989 YGNTLNPMVLT

-4013 ATAEGVNPAFLGF
+4013 A
-4026 FPSLAYDSWVTIGLD
+4026 
-4041 QQAVGAEVAASA
+4041 
-4053 VESDLQPWISS
+4053 
-4064 FVYGSDMDGQNAA
+4064 M
-4077 MDDWYGGAWFV
+4077 
-4088 LNGAPNGVADAEN
+4088 
-4101 QRVLMMQVTTS
+4101 
-4112 GELAGSLNA
+4112 
-4121 QIFPNGV
+4121 
-4128 GAEEIFKSFT
+4128 
-4138 FSGPGV
+4138 
-4144 YNANGESAGGQGNA
+4144 
-4158 CGCTDPSAS
+4158 
-4167 NYDEGAEYENGD
+4167 
-4179 CLYPGCTDAIA
+4179 
-4190 CNYDATAT
+4190 
-4198 IDDASCI
+4198 
-4205 YADAGYDCDGVCL
+4205 
-4218 ADADGDGVCDEF
+4218 
-4230 EVAGCQDAVACNY
+4230 
-4243 NADATDEDSSCIYE
+4243 
-4257 VEGYDCDG
+4257 
-4265 VCLADADGDGV
+4265 
-4276 CDEFEVAGCQDA
+4276 
-4288 IACNFNADATDEDG
+4288 
-4302 SCTYADAGY
+4302 
-4311 DCDGVCLNDAD
+4311 
-4322 SDGVC
+4322 
-4327 DEFEVAGCQDAIACN
+4327 
-4342 YNADATDEDGSC
+4342 
-4354 AYADAGYDCDGVCL
+4354 
-4368 ADADGDGVCDEFE
+4368 
-4381 VVGCQDEIAC
+4381 
-4391 NYDALATDAGDCTYS
+4391 
-4406 DGITD
+4406 
-4411 CDGNCLNDADGDFV
+4411 
-4425 CDENEVAGC
+4425 
-4434 INPNA
+4434 
-4439 CNYVD
+4439 
-4444 PALVTELVAC
+4444 
-4454 VFAES
+4454 
-4459 GYDCEGN
+4459 
-4466 CLVDTD
+4466 
-4472 GDGVCDEFEIEGCL
+4472 
-4486 DALACNYDMDTTD
+4486 
-4499 EVDCVYEVSGYDCDG
+4499 
-4514 VCLNDADGD
+4514 
-4523 GTCDEFEVSGCT
+4523 
-4535 DAAACN
+4535 
-4541 YDSSNTEEDGSCDFC
+4541 
-4556 SCGEAA
+4556 
-4562 SGYSL
+4562 
-4567 VVEEH
+4567 
-4572 AVDGIAGM
+4572 
-4580 TTYRLYIGME
+4580 
-4590 NADDF
+4590 
-4595 LSAMYGNTLNPMALT
+4595 
-4610 TTDGFYNDEFATG
+4610 
-4623 ATAEGVNPAF
+4623 AEGVNPAF

-4677 GSDMDGQDVAMD
+4677 GSDMDGQDVAVD

-4723 ELAGSLNAQIFP
+4723 EIAGSLNAQIFP
-4735 NGVGAEE
+4735 NGLGTGE

-4758 GESAGGQGNACG
+4758 GESETGQGNACG
-4770 CTDPSASNYDEGA
+4770 CTDPSASNFDEGA

-4792 PGCTDAIACNYD
+4792 PGCIDVVACNYD
-4804 ATATI
+4804 ATATV
-4809 DDASCIY
+4809 DDASCTY
-4816 ADAGYDCDGVCLADA
+4816 ADAGYDCNGVCLADA

-4846 DAVACNYNADATD
+4846 DATACNYAADATDEDGSCTYADAGFDCDGVCLADADGDGICDEFEVLGCQDATACNYAADATD

-4884 GVCDEFEVTGCQ
+4884 GVCDEFEVAGCQ
-4896 DAIACNF
+4896 DALACNYAADATDEDDSCTYADAGYDCDGVCLADADGDGVCDEF
-4903 NADATDEDGSCT
+4903 EVSGCQDATACNYDADATDEDGSCT

-4942 SGCQDAAA
+4942 AGCQDALA
-4950 CNYNAD
+4950 CNYAAD

-4961 GSCAY
+4961 DSCTY
-4966 ADAGYDCDGVCLADA
+4966 ADAGYDCDGVCLVDA

-4995 QDASACNYAADA
+4995 QDATACNYDADA

-5021 DCDGVCLADLDAD
+5021 DCDGVCLSDADADGVCDEFEVSGCQDATACNYDANATDEDGSCTYADAGYDCDGICLADLDAD

-5063 CFYAAEGYD
+5063 CLYAAEGYD
-5072 CDGICLTDMD
+5072 CDGTCLTDMD

-5089 FEVYGCIYSQASNY
+5089 FEVYGCVYSQASNY

-5126 YNVYA
+5126 YNLYA

-5203 APVLCEDMG
+5203 APVLCESMG

-5237 TDGNALNYNSIA
+5237 TD
-5249 NLDDDSCNYQVC
+5249 D
-5261 PDFNGDGEVQAQDLL
+5261 
-5276 DFLLAWGT
+5276 
-5284 TY
+5284 